1 MKKAYFQYYETFE
14 KIVQKFKSEADQN
27 AFRQKIIEYGLFGTE
42 PELNELEN
50 MVWDVV
56 KDMIDSQLHRREVN
70 AENRTGKRKEEAPA
84 EAQEVQQEIKA
95 PAAEEKKESKKRF
108 IKPTVEEIAEYCTSR
123 YNQVNAQAF
132 YDYYESKGWK
142 IGAAP
147 MKDWK
152 AAVRTWEQ
160 RTTQSAYYS
169 PGKQLPA
176 ERLTL

>member
-95 PAAEEKKESKKRF
+95 PAAEEKK
-108 IKPTVEEIAEYCTSR
+108 
-123 YNQVNAQAF
+123 NQR
-132 YDYYESKGWK
+132 
-142 IGAAP
+142 
-147 MKDWK
+147 KDLLN
-152 AAVRTWEQ
+152 Q
-160 RTTQSAYYS
+160 
-169 PGKQLPA
+169 P
-176 ERLTL
+176 